1 MVLTADTGMEFSE
14 EREYFPKKAP
24 QRYGEIRL
32 MNQEKK
38 MTVLRIDP
46 NKVPSRVEL
55 GNDLCSLQ
63 GAVGGYIEEVYP
75 FDDPVALVVN
85 DEGKLNGLPLNR
97 ALRDDDGHIYDVVA
111 GSFLVVG
118 LGESDFTSLSP
129 ELLDKYEKLFHRP
142 EAFINM
148 GGHLVVVPAPEP
160 PKSKTAS
167 ERGEAR

>member
-1 MVLTADTGMEFSE
+1 MPIDMVLTADTGMEFPE

-55 GNDLCSLQ
+55 GNDLRSLQ
-63 GAVGGYIEEVYP
+63 KAVGGYIEAVYP

-85 DEGKLNGLPLNR
+85 DEGKINGLPLNR
-97 ALRDDDGHIYDVVA
+97 ALRDEDGHIYDVVA

-129 ELLDKYEKLFHRP
+129 ELMGKYEKLWLLNR
-142 EAFINM
+142 
-148 GGHLVVVPAPEP
+148 
-160 PKSKTAS
+160 
-167 ERGEAR
+167 